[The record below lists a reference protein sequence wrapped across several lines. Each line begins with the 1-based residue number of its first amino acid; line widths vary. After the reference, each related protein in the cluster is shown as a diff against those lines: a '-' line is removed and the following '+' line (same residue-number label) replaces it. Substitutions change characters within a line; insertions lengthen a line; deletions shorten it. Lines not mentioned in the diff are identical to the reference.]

1 VTRGAFST
9 EPRRQSDCGR
19 PDHWAAAA
27 ERKSRFLQAMIYRG
41 DVATEVTKL
50 EQQDGGNPRPRS
62 SRRPPDQRQA
72 RADEVIE

>member
-50 EQQDGGNPRPRS
+50 EQQDGGNLLLLGHGRLGAHRIDDKPAPTR
-62 SRRPPDQRQA
+62 
-72 RADEVIE
+72 